1 MRKLIL
7 YIAASIDGYIARE
20 NGDLNWLDLPPNH
33 EKSDYNYN
41 KLIDSVDTTFMGNS
55 TYKWL
60 IAQNIIDPYPG
71 KKNYVFSNSVQPKS
85 EFVEFINE
93 DPAKFY
99 KKIIRENGQNIWLV
113 GGGKLNSVFLKENLI
128 DEIILSIAPVVI
140 GNGIKLFKEI
150 NSDFLLQFQLEK
162 SETYKSGFVQIT
174 YKKIL

>member
-20 NGDLNWLDLPPNH
+20 NGDLNWLESLPNPDNT
-33 EKSDYNYN
+33 DYNYYQMLN
-41 KLIDSVDTTFMGNS
+41 SVDTTFMGNS

-60 IAQNIIDPYPG
+60 TSRNIFDPYPG
-71 KKNYVFSNSVQPKS
+71 KKNYVFGNSDQPKS
-85 EFVEFINE
+85 EFVEFIKE
-93 DPAKFY
+93 DPVKFY
-99 KKIIRENGQNIWLV
+99 KKIFNENGKNIWLV

-150 NSDFLLQFQLEK
+150 NSNFLLQFQLEK
-162 SETYKSGFVQIT
+162 SETFKSGFVQIT
-174 YKKIL
+174 YKKII